1 MTIKNSTIEDLPEIF
16 RLYRLASAYQ
26 KSVNAVVVW
35 GEFDKSLIEREV
47 AENRQWKLLIDDE
60 LACVWAT
67 TLSDEQIWKE
77 RNLDKAIYIHRI
89 ATNPAFR
96 GQNLVFKIVEWAKD
110 FALANELEYV
120 RLDTVGENEKLI
132 EYYTKAGFDFL
143 GMFDLKDTSGLP
155 SHYHKLPAALFEI
168 KL

>member
-35 GEFDKSLIEREV
+35 GEFDKGLIEREI